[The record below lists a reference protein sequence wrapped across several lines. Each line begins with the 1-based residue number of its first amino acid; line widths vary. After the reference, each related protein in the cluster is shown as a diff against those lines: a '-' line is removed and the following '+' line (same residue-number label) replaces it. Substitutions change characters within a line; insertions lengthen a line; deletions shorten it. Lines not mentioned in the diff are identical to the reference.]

1 MDGIIR
7 FFSEEERQE
16 LERIATIVFDGG
28 KVPARFTEAS
38 EKWADAISRFLMAVN
53 RENGSMSLN
62 PFDEYP
68 AKTFLVMA
76 FLQNLMCA
84 RIKKKMDALS
94 KKSRGRGK

>member
-1 MDGIIR
+1 
-7 FFSEEERQE
+7 
-16 LERIATIVFDGG
+16 
-28 KVPARFTEAS
+28 
-38 EKWADAISRFLMAVN
+38 
-53 RENGSMSLN
+53 MSLN

>member
-1 MDGIIR
+1 
-7 FFSEEERQE
+7 
-16 LERIATIVFDGG
+16 
-28 KVPARFTEAS
+28 
-38 EKWADAISRFLMAVN
+38 MAVN
-53 RENGSMSLN
+53 RENGSMTLN

-76 FLQNLMCA
+76 FLQNIMCA